1 MIRLVLFD
9 MDGTL
14 FNGRTIFHLAEKF
27 GFLSNLQNL
36 MKTQYEPYKKSIQI
50 AKLLQGLE
58 KKDILGCIQKIPLHP
73 HVETVLKTLQKQGI
87 KTAIA
92 TDSYDIVAEYLKG
105 QLHCDHAFAN
115 RLIFH
120 DNIATGSIEIH
131 NSKLIKDSYTQQI
144 YSIAKGII
152 LHDLTKKYNLTLSE
166 TMAVGD
172 GVVDISM
179 IRSAGVGVA
188 FNASDQVNQ
197 SADKII
203 NEFDTILDIIQDVM
217 VK

>member
-14 FNGRTIFHLAEKF
+14 LNGRTIFHLAKKF
-27 GFLSNLQNL
+27 GFFLELKNL
-36 MKTQYEPYKKSIQI
+36 MKTNYEPYKKSIYI
-50 AKLLQGLE
+50 AKLLQGIS
-58 KKDILGCIQKIPLHP
+58 KQDILDCIENIPLHP
-73 HVETVLKTLQKQGI
+73 HVETVLKTLQEQGI

-92 TDSYDIVAEYLKG
+92 TDSYDIVAEYFKN
-105 QLHCDHAFAN
+105 QLHCDHAFSN
-115 RLIFH
+115 RLIFR
-120 DNIATGSIEIH
+120 DNIATGSIKIH
-131 NSKLIKDSYTQQI
+131 NTKLVKDSYTQQI
-144 YSIAKGII
+144 YSIAKGMI
-152 LHDLTKKYNLTLSE
+152 LHDLTKKYNLSLTE

-179 IRSAGVGVA
+179 IRTAGIGVA

-197 SADKII
+197 SADIII
-203 NEFDTILDIIQDVM
+203 NEFDAILDIYQDMM

>member
-14 FNGRTIFHLAEKF
+14 LNGRTIFHLAKKF
-27 GFLSNLQNL
+27 GFFLELKNL
-36 MKTQYEPYKKSIQI
+36 MKTNYEPYKKSIYI
-50 AKLLQGLE
+50 AKLLQGIS
-58 KKDILGCIQKIPLHP
+58 KQDILDCIENIPLHP
-73 HVETVLKTLQKQGI
+73 HVETVLKTLQEQGI

-92 TDSYDIVAEYLKG
+92 TDSYDIVAAYLKSL
-105 QLHCDHAFAN
+105 LHCDHAFAN
-115 RLIFH
+115 RLIFR

-131 NSKLIKDSYTQQI
+131 NTKLVKDRYTQQI
-144 YSIAKGII
+144 YSIAKGMI
-152 LHDLTKKYNLTLSE
+152 LHDLTKKYNLSLTE

-179 IRSAGVGVA
+179 IRTAGIGVA

-197 SADKII
+197 SADIII
-203 NEFDTILDIIQDVM
+203 NEFDAILDIYQDMM